1 MLYDVSLSADVNIEY
16 AAEDE
21 SIQTLDTQ
29 VKAAVRFRG
38 NYETDLEAVSGSF
51 EPNIPDYPQ
60 EETTAEGT
68 N

>member
-60 EETTAEGT
+60 EETTAEIT